1 MKIAVAHIIYK
12 DWETDMRDLKKRT
25 VLLKDILDELSK
37 SKKHTDLLVLP
48 AGFIMTKKVSECD
61 RAASKLINSL
71 PKKHPALVFGIDCR
85 RNGDGKRDVSSPPYF
100 GYVLSQKNK
109 KLIWNLRQQGT
120 GHHCLIKPEKV
131 AVEER
136 IFSVNG
142 SKAALTICGEMTSKV
157 AVKGR
162 MRVSQFLAEM
172 NDVDLVVNIAHG
184 DLKMSPPNITWFP
197 AMKAAR
203 KPIVVAEHIGQKK
216 AEKKGFNKSVKLG
229 PDFSRRLKKPTSIRK
244 NEYYLKLYE
253 LS

>member
-1 MKIAVAHIIYK
+1 MKFAVAHIIYK
-12 DWETDMRDLKKRT
+12 DWEIDMRDLKKRT
-25 VLLKDILDELSK
+25 VLLKDILDELWK
-37 SKKHTDLLVLP
+37 SQKHIDMLVLP
-48 AGFIMTKKVSECD
+48 AGFVMTKKVSECD
-61 RAASKLINSL
+61 SAASKLINSL
-71 PKKHPALVFGIDCR
+71 PKKHPALVFGVDCR
-85 RNGDGKRDVSSPPYF
+85 RNGYGKREVSSPPYF

-162 MRVSQFLAEM
+162 MRVAQFLGNM

-184 DLKMSPPNITWFP
+184 DLKMSPPKISWFP
-197 AMKAAR
+197 AMKSAR
-203 KPIVVAEHIGQKK
+203 KPIVVAEHIGEKK
-216 AEKKGFNKSVKLG
+216 NEKKGFNKSVKLG
-229 PDFSRRLKKPTSIRK
+229 PELSNRLKRPISIRK
-244 NEYYLKLYE
+244 DEYYLKLYE